1 MIRMNI
7 PNLLQTLES
16 KGVFLFVDNQDLIV
30 ISNNDLSSEQIVF
43 LRQQKE
49 GIISYLGNTWNP
61 HEYIVN
67 RLKRLD
73 IIDIDDV
80 FKEIARH
87 IDYYTEND
95 TDMAKDIADFKMPY
109 PLSVQW
115 QRFFDDF
122 VHQCSRLGADLYI
135 QNDDIREKI
144 LKCASIAQIHSVLT
158 DRDL

>member
-1 MIRMNI
+1 MNI
-7 PNLLQTLES
+7 PNLLQTLKSE
-16 KGVFLFVDNQDLIV
+16 GVFLFVDNQDLIV
-30 ISNNDLSSEQIVF
+30 ISNNDLSSEQIAF

-80 FKEIARH
+80 LEEIARH

-95 TDMAKDIADFKMPY
+95 TDMAKDIVDFKMPY

-115 QRFFDDF
+115 RRFFEQF
-122 VHQCSRLGADLYI
+122 LIYCSLHNYKG
-135 QNDDIREKI
+135 NKFTKDIVIKFAN
-144 LKCASIAQIHSVLT
+144 CAQHYSVT
-158 DRDL
+158 VDRN